1 MIGSSR
7 QIRVWVCTRPTSMH
21 KSFDGLRAMA
31 KQSLGREP
39 LDGDM
44 FLFVSRNRH
53 QARVLWWDGTG
64 LVVYAKRL
72 EVGQFNAPWNGDPDK
87 PWCLTQTELDLFLE
101 GSRLPG
107 CFEVSPP
114 PLFATAR

>member
-7 QIRVWVCTRPTSMH
+7 QIRVWACARPVSMH

-31 KQSLGREP
+31 KQALERDP

-53 QARVLWWDGTG
+53 QARVLFFDGTG

-72 EVGQFNAPWNGDPDK
+72 EKGCFNAPWQGDQSK
-87 PWCLTQTELDLFLE
+87 PWCLTQTELALFLE

-107 CFEVSPP
+107 LFEVSPP